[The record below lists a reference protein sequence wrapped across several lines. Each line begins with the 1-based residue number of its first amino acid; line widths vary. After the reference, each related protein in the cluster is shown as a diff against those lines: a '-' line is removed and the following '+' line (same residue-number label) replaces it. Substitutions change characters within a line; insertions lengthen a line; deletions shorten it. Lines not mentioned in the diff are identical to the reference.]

1 MALPVDPKFW
11 DFLLS
16 NAQKDWGLFVYEQ
29 DALSAQFG
37 GTKALQVKHAIRN
50 HQLFYRSKC
59 AHLQT
64 QLDLGEVWL
73 KQMGEAAQRYGITI
87 Q

>member
-29 DALSAQFG
+29 DALSVQYG
-37 GTKALQVKHAIRN
+37 GTKALQVKHATGN
-50 HQLFYRSKC
+50 N
-59 AHLQT
+59 
-64 QLDLGEVWL
+64 
-73 KQMGEAAQRYGITI
+73 
-87 Q
+87 